1 MRISSHSILSS
12 VALVALCS
20 LLSAAQDTTSNET
33 LSGSRDAKGKAI
45 RNCIISVF
53 GFHEFYVNPISEIQN

>member
-1 MRISSHSILSS
+1 